1 MLKPAPGAGGPGAAG
16 YDVSPILE
24 REPHL
29 RPRSRRYLTLA
40 AGSALL
46 VAGGVLVVLPG
57 PGLPLILLGLAVLGR
72 EAAWA
77 RRVRYRILSF
87 VRRAP
92 RPMPA
97 ATPVPAQ
104 VRRDDRRA

>member
-1 MLKPAPGAGGPGAAG
+1 MAAG

-24 REPHL
+24 REPHP
-29 RPRSRRYLTLA
+29 RRRSRRYLTLA
-40 AGSALL
+40 AGFALL
-46 VAGGVLVVLPG
+46 AAGGALVVLPG

-92 RPMPA
+92 RPMPG
-97 ATPVPAQ
+97 ATPVPAPVQ
-104 VRRDDRRA
+104 RPDDRRA